1 MRGPDM
7 GTRLSRNERRAVA
20 HRIFTALCAHYPD
33 RQIALFEHPQV
44 AAASPERVLTTAAA
58 EPAVQGGRDGT
69 EGASR

>member
-1 MRGPDM
+1 MDARRSQDG
-7 GTRLSRNERRAVA
+7 RRAVA
-20 HRIFTALCAHYPD
+20 QRISAPLCAHYPD